1 MADVLVSY
9 YSRSGAT
16 ELLARRL
23 AEQLNADLEPIRPKV
38 AYDGGGGALKAVWH
52 ALLKRTSALEP
63 GRDPAAYRLL
73 VVAGPVWAGRL
84 SAPMRA
90 YLRGPGQRAKA
101 LAAVWVSGSGQP
113 YGGVGG
119 EIQSLCGRPLV
130 ASASFAEAEV
140 RKGEADARLASVVE
154 AVGGQVP
161 A

>member
-52 ALLKRTSALEP
+52 ALLKRTPALEP

-90 YLRGPGQRAKA
+90 YLRGR
-101 LAAVWVSGSGQP
+101 
-113 YGGVGG
+113 VGG

-140 RKGEADARLASVVE
+140 RKGEADARLAPVVE
-154 AVGGQVP
+154 AVRGQVP